1 MNKAVK
7 DIGIVRHTAD
17 SSISLFEYVQ
27 RLQRTVRDEY
37 AREEWVRVEIV
48 PKASA
53 SSTSK
58 AVYLE
63 LIDKD
68 ENGNISAKLT
78 GVVWR
83 NQWTQ
88 LSEKFSQE
96 TGQALG
102 LPGKY
107 LLKLRLN
114 FHGQY
119 GVSAFVSDVDSSFTL
134 GDIALR
140 RREIKGKL
148 EADGIVS
155 RNKDKSLPDLVRRVA
170 VICPLDS
177 AAEGDFRNRGAD
189 PLQDAGAVEFKY
201 FQCRFV
207 ATKVH
212 EELRSVFES
221 AQIEPFDLLVIMRGG
236 GDSAGLLELDTLD
249 VCRGIC
255 HMPMPVVTA
264 LGHNRDN
271 DILID
276 SLSACSVDT
285 PSKAIEFIKERLA
298 RELGAVESAIAFLNA
313 RFSQRIDGEF
323 EAIKQARISFSM
335 SSERRVHEFQND
347 VSGFRDRFVNSVTE
361 RWPRATQRLENDWS
375 SFNSRIISRLSEEGA
390 ALRDRRTDYRARLF
404 DYLERDLTAFNN
416 GLLAMRT
423 GILARAVREAA
434 DLKNLITE
442 VSERVHS
449 RSLVELNRI
458 DSLQSGWD
466 WSRRNRSRQE
476 LRSVEA
482 ISDNLERKLS
492 YRIDDEQRTVE
503 SKAIDWIRGVS
514 KAIDSEKES
523 LNQLETKFDLS
534 SPLSLTT
541 RGFAL
546 VKSETDRVVKSAV
559 EARQLNRF
567 TLKFADGTLTVVVAT

>member
-7 DIGIVRHTAD
+7 DIGIVRDTAD

-27 RLQRTVRDEY
+27 RLERTVRDEY

-58 AVYLE
+58 AIYLE

-78 GVVWR
+78 GIVWR

-119 GVSAFVSDVDSSFTL
+119 GVSAFVSGVDSSFTL

-140 RREIKGKL
+140 RREIKRKL

-155 RNKDKSLPDLVRRVA
+155 SNKDKSLPDLVRRVA
-170 VICPLDS
+170 VICPRDS
-177 AAEGDFRNRGAD
+177 AAEGDFRNLGAD
-189 PLQDAGAVEFKY
+189 PLQKAGAVEFKY
-201 FQCRFV
+201 FRCRFV
-207 ATKVH
+207 ATEVL
-212 EELRSVFES
+212 EILRSVYKS
-221 AQIEPFDLLVIMRGG
+221 ARLERFDLLVIMRGG
-236 GDSAGLLELDTLD
+236 GDSAGLLKLDTLD

-255 HMPMPVVTA
+255 QMPMPVVTA

-285 PSKAIEFIKERLA
+285 PSKAIELIKERLA
-298 RELGAVESAIAFLNA
+298 RELGAVESAITFLNA
-313 RFSQRIDGEF
+313 YFSQLIDGEF
-323 EAIKQARISFSM
+323 EAIKQARIFFSM
-335 SSERRVHEFQND
+335 SSERRMHKLQND
-347 VSGFRDRFVNSVTE
+347 ISGFRERFVNSVTE
-361 RWPRATQRLENDWS
+361 RWPRATRRLENDWL
-375 SFNSRIISRLSEEGA
+375 SFNSRIIARLSEEDA
-390 ALRDRRTDYRARLF
+390 ALRDLRTAYRARLV
-404 DYLERDLTAFNN
+404 DYLEGDLTAFDI

-423 GILARAVREAA
+423 GILGRADREAA
-434 DLKNLITE
+434 GLKNLITE
-442 VSERVHS
+442 ISERVHS
-449 RSLVELNRI
+449 RSLVELNTI
-458 DSLQSGWD
+458 DSLQSAWD
-466 WSRRNRSRQE
+466 WCTRNRSRQE
-476 LRSVEA
+476 LSSVET
-482 ISDNLERKLS
+482 ISENLERKLS
-492 YRIDDEQRTVE
+492 YRIDDEQKTVKL
-503 SKAIDWIRGVS
+503 KAIDWIRGAS
-514 KAIDSEKES
+514 QAIKSEKQS
-523 LNQLETKFDLS
+523 LNQLVTKFDLS
-534 SPLSLTT
+534 SPLSLTA

-546 VKSETDRVVKSAV
+546 VKSETDRVVTSAE

-567 TLKFADGTLTVVVAT
+567 TLKFADGTLTVVVAK